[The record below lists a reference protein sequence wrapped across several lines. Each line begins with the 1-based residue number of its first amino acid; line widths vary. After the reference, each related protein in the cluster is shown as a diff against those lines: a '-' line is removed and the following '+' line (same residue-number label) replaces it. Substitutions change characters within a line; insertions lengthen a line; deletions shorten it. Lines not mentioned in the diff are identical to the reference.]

1 MRPYNRKRL
10 ELTSRLPA
18 DEAPAL
24 KRRSVSV
31 KLSKWLAIPA
41 RLSYIIMTGDESEIK
56 KMTNMMINST
66 ERGGE
71 ELMNANGGSGKNFV
85 TAL

>member
-1 MRPYNRKRL
+1 
-10 ELTSRLPA
+10 
-18 DEAPAL
+18 
-24 KRRSVSV
+24 
-31 KLSKWLAIPA
+31 
-41 RLSYIIMTGDESEIK
+41 MTGDESEIK